1 MKKIVFA
8 AVLAFSAAASAQF
21 VMELPRLWFPEEFTG
36 KTDAMAQAKLQVQ
49 GQMIVDS
56 KNVKAYL
63 KKYKLGPIMG
73 ISKGNGTFQ
82 VFVEACS
89 FDVVIR
95 PQQTPSVL
103 PVQGTLFCD

>member
-8 AVLAFSAAASAQF
+8 AVLAFSTVASAQWS
-21 VMELPRLWFPEEFTG
+21 VDLPSLWWPEEFTG
-36 KTDAMAQAKLQVQ
+36 KSQEKAQADA
-49 GQMIVDS
+49 QMIVDS
-56 KNVKAYL
+56 KNVAAYM
-63 KKYKLGPIMG
+63 KKNKLGPIME
-73 ISKGNGTFQ
+73 ISAKGNKTYQ

-95 PQQTPSVL
+95 ANQNPSVL

>member
-8 AVLAFSAAASAQF
+8 AVLAFSAAASAQWS
-21 VMELPRLWFPEEFTG
+21 MDLPNLWWPEEYTG
-36 KTDAMAQAKLQVQ
+36 KTDAQAQAKLQAQ
-49 GQMIVDS
+49 GQMIVNS

-63 KKYKLGPIMG
+63 KKYNLGPIMG
-73 ISKGNGTFQ
+73 ISKSNGTFQ

-103 PVQGTLFCD
+103 PVQGSLFCD